1 MAVDISI
8 HHLPNGK
15 GASKENA
22 CQKGCVKYKN
32 EKSNR
37 ERHPTYILKSCK
49 LWDFLKEISQAF
61 KEILGYIGK
70 GEILIASSKDKG

>member
-1 MAVDISI
+1 MPA
-8 HHLPNGK
+8 
-15 GASKENA
+15 KETL
-22 CQKGCVKYKN
+22 KYEN

-70 GEILIASSKDKG
+70 GQILIASSKYKG